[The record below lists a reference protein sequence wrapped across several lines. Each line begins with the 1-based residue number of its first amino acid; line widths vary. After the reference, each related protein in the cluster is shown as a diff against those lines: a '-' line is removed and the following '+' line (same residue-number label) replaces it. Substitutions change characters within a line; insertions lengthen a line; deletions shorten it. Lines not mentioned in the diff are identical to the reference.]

1 VTPSRIT
8 AGVRSDRGSS
18 VIELAI
24 LAPILLIIIFLTIQ
38 WALWFQARQVALE
51 AAQQGARF
59 ARQYETTDPNWA
71 AQASAAARSYYR
83 SLTTQ
88 VLGNRI
94 TALPIGPANG
104 VVGVTVTG
112 SVPSLF
118 FGVPLSVT
126 ASSTGPI
133 ECFRPDIPG
142 GGTGE
147 AC

>member
-1 VTPSRIT
+1 VTLR
-8 AGVRSDRGSS
+8 RSNDRGSS

-51 AAQQGARF
+51 AAQQGARY
-59 ARQYETTDPNWA
+59 ARQYETTDPAWA
-71 AQASAAARSYYR
+71 AHATAAARGYYR

-88 VLGNRI
+88 VLGRQI
-94 TALPIGPANG
+94 TAASIGPANG

-126 ASSTGPI
+126 ATSTGPI
-133 ECFRPDIPG
+133 ECFRPDVPG